1 MAEISQNAPAR
12 LPDRASVEAVLAALP
27 DGADEAALA
36 AALTKKFPGFS
47 FSATSIDDVYWRDV
61 RSVLTPDGRR
71 VAELRPWM
79 TEALA
84 RHDGDAKAV
93 WMELR
98 GSELQ
103 VSEWHGN
110 SAFAFAPTGPGA
122 ADYVQIS
129 LGCEIE
135 WRAGP
140 IVDPTSPP
148 WSEDELRDPAWIKHG
163 DMTDEKVLAGPL
175 YRLLGRAGSCVVHVR
190 SFLARC
196 ARIGHDKREA
206 RRPEMERRVWVG
218 SDGTQTPFL
227 ELQPNWFDYVPREV
241 RFFQDWE
248 ESSARVERVYD
259 HWALDIKDY
268 EHRGEREIG
277 FITRPLR
284 HPAEQLSVSG
294 SSVHIL
300 MDRIEAID
308 REIGLPFGWFFL
320 MTHGHWVEPEVGDT
334 IARGLREARVR
345 LPDQTTKAVSS
356 R

>member
-1 MAEISQNAPAR
+1 M
-12 LPDRASVEAVLAALP
+12 LAP
-27 DGADEAALA
+27 DG
-36 AALTKKFPGFS
+36 S
-47 FSATSIDDVYWRDV
+47 
-61 RSVLTPDGRR
+61 R

-84 RHDGDAKAV
+84 RHGGGAKAL
-93 WMELR
+93 WTELR

-129 LGCEIE
+129 LGREIE

-148 WSEDELRDPAWIKHG
+148 WSENDLLDPAWIKHG
-163 DMTDEKVLAGPL
+163 EMTEENILAGPL
-175 YRLLGRAGSCVVHVR
+175 YRLLGRAGRGVVHVR
-190 SFLARC
+190 SFLTRC
-196 ARIGHDKREA
+196 ARLERDKREA
-206 RRPEMERRVWVG
+206 RRPEMERRAWVG

-227 ELQPNWFDYVPREV
+227 ELQPKWFDFVPREV

-248 ESSARVERVYD
+248 ESSARTERAYD

-268 EHRGEREIG
+268 EHHSQREIG

-284 HPAEQLSVSG
+284 QPAEQLAVG
-294 SSVHIL
+294 NSSVHVL

-308 REIGLPFGWFFL
+308 RQVGLPFGWFFL
-320 MTHGHWVEPEVGDT
+320 MTHGHWVEPEVGDA
-334 IARGLREARVR
+334 IANGLREARVR
-345 LPDQTTKAVSS
+345 LLDHDAKVLLRWADE
-356 R
+356 RYGF